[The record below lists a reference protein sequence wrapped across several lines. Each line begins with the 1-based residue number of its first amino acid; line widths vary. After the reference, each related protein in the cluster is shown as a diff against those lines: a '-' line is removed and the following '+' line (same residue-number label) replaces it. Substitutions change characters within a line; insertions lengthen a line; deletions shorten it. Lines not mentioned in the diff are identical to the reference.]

1 MLNQELELSLNMAFA
16 RAREHRHE
24 FMTVEHLLLAL
35 LSNPSARDALEAC
48 SVDLVA
54 LRQELEAFIEQTTP
68 VLPMSEEERDTQ
80 PTLSFQRVLQRAVFH
95 VQSSGR
101 SEVSGANVLVAIF
114 SEQESQAAYLLR
126 KHEVSRLDV
135 VNFISHGT
143 RKDEPGPSSDAGSS
157 SSSQASSEE
166 QAGGEERMENFT
178 TNLNQLARVGGIDP
192 LIGRGKELERAVQVL
207 CRRRKNNPLLVGESG
222 VGKTAIAEGLAW
234 RIVQG
239 DVPEIMADC
248 TIYSLDIGSLLA
260 GTKYRGDFEKRFK
273 ALLKQLEQD
282 SNSILF
288 IDEIHTIIGAGAAS
302 GGQVDAANLIKPL
315 LSSGKIRVMG
325 STTYQEFSNIF
336 EKDRALA
343 RRFQKIDITEPSV
356 EETVQIINGLKPKYE
371 AHHDV
376 RYTAK
381 AVRAAVELAVK
392 YINDRHLPDK
402 AIDVIDEAGARARLM
417 PVSKRKKTVNVAD
430 IESVVARIARIPEK
444 SVSQSDRDTLKNLG
458 DRLKML
464 VFGQDKAIEAL
475 TEAIKMSRAG
485 LGQDHKPVGSF
496 LFAGPTG
503 VGKTEVTVQLSKA
516 LGIELLRFDMSEY
529 MERHTVSRLIGAP
542 PGYVGFDQGG
552 LLTDAVI
559 KHPHAVLLLD
569 EIEKAHPDVFN
580 ILLQVMDNGTL
591 TDNNGR
597 KADFRNVV
605 LVMTTNAGVRETERK
620 SIGLIHQDNSTDA
633 MEEIKKIFTPEFRN
647 RLDNIIWFA
656 HLSTEVIHQVVDK
669 FIVELQVQLD
679 QKGVS
684 LEVSQ
689 EARDWLAEKG
699 YDRAMGAR
707 PMARVIQ
714 DNLKKPLANELLFG
728 SLVDGGQ
735 VTVTLNKEKNE
746 LEYGFHSA
754 QKHKPEAAH

>member
-35 LSNPSARDALEAC
+35 LSNPAAREALEAC
-48 SVDLVA
+48 TVDLVA

-68 VLPMSEEERDTQ
+68 TLPASEEERDTQ

-126 KHEVSRLDV
+126 KHDVSRLDV

-143 RKDEPGPSSDAGSS
+143 RKDESC
-157 SSSQASSEE
+157 SQAQNNAENPVNEE
-166 QAGGEERMENFT
+166 QSAGEDRMENFT

-192 LIGRGKELERAVQVL
+192 LIGRDKELERAIQVL

-234 RIVQG
+234 RIEQG
-239 DVPEIMADC
+239 DVPEVMADC
-248 TIYSLDIGSLLA
+248 TLYSLDIGSLLA

-273 ALLKQLEQD
+273 SLLKQLEQD
-282 SNSILF
+282 KNSILF

-315 LSSGKIRVMG
+315 LSSGKIRVIG

-356 EETVQIINGLKPKYE
+356 EETVQIINGLKTKYE

-381 AVRAAVELAVK
+381 AVRAAVELSVK

-402 AIDVIDEAGARARLM
+402 AIDVIDEAGARSRLM
-417 PVSKRKKTVNVAD
+417 PVSKRKKTVNVSD

-444 SVSQSDRDTLKNLG
+444 TVSATDRDVLKSLG

-464 VFGQDKAIEAL
+464 VFGQDPAIEAL

-503 VGKTEVTVQLSKA
+503 VGKTEVTVQLAKA
-516 LGIELLRFDMSEY
+516 MDIELLRFDMSEY

-559 KHPHAVLLLD
+559 KHPHAVVLLD

-580 ILLQVMDNGTL
+580 LLLQVMDNGTL

-597 KADFRNVV
+597 KADFRNVI

-620 SIGLIHQDNSTDA
+620 SIGLVHQDNSPDA
-633 MEEIKKIFTPEFRN
+633 MEEIKRTFTPEFRN
-647 RLDNIIWFA
+647 RLDNVIWFN
-656 HLSTEVIHQVVDK
+656 HLSTEVIQQVVDK
-669 FIVELQVQLD
+669 FIVELQAQLD
-679 QKGVS
+679 AKGVS
-684 LEVSQ
+684 LEVSD
-689 EARDWLAEKG
+689 EARDWLTVKG

-707 PMARVIQ
+707 PMTRTVQ
-714 DNLKKPLANELLFG
+714 ENLKKPLANELLFG
-728 SLVDGGQ
+728 SLVDGGS
-735 VTVTLNKEKNE
+735 VSVALDKAADKLT
-746 LEYGFHSA
+746 YHFMSA
-754 QKHKPEAAH
+754 QKKKPEGAVH

>member
-35 LSNPSARDALEAC
+35 LSNPSAREALEAC

-68 VLPMSEEERDTQ
+68 VLPASEEERDTQ

-101 SEVSGANVLVAIF
+101 SEVTGANVLVAIF

-143 RKDEPGPSSDAGSS
+143 RKDEPG
-157 SSSQASSEE
+157 QAPGNDNPVNEE

-192 LIGRGKELERAVQVL
+192 LIGRDKELERAIQVL

-239 DVPEIMADC
+239 DVPEVMADC
-248 TIYSLDIGSLLA
+248 TIYALDIGSLLA

-282 SNSILF
+282 NNSILF

-417 PVSKRKKTVNVAD
+417 PVSKRKKTVNVVD
-430 IESVVARIARIPEK
+430 IETVVARIARIPEK

-485 LGQDHKPVGSF
+485 LGHDRKPVGSF

-580 ILLQVMDNGTL
+580 LLLQVMDNGTL

-597 KADFRNVV
+597 KADFRNVI

-620 SIGLIHQDNSTDA
+620 SIGLIRQDNSTDA

-647 RLDNIIWFA
+647 RLDNIIWFN

-669 FIVELQVQLD
+669 FIVELQAQLD

-707 PMARVIQ
+707 PMTRVIQ

-735 VTVTLNKEKNE
+735 VSVALDKEGDK
-746 LEYGFHSA
+746 LTYSFQSA

>member
-35 LSNPSARDALEAC
+35 LSNPSAREALEAC

-68 VLPMSEEERDTQ
+68 VLPASEEERDTQ

-101 SEVSGANVLVAIF
+101 SEVTGANVLVAIF

-143 RKDEPGPSSDAGSS
+143 RKDEPN
-157 SSSQASSEE
+157 QASDPSGQINSNEE
-166 QAGGEERMENFT
+166 QAGGEDRMENFT

-192 LIGRGKELERAVQVL
+192 LIGRDKELERAIQVL

-239 DVPEIMADC
+239 DVPEVIADC

-282 SNSILF
+282 TNSILF

-343 RRFQKIDITEPSV
+343 RRFQKIDVTEPSV
-356 EETVQIINGLKPKYE
+356 DETVQIINGLKTKYE

-475 TEAIKMSRAG
+475 TEAIKMARAG
-485 LGQDHKPVGSF
+485 LGHEHKPVGSF

-647 RLDNIIWFA
+647 RLDNIIWFD
-656 HLSTEVIHQVVDK
+656 HLSTDVIHQVVDK

-689 EARDWLAEKG
+689 EARNWLAEKG

-735 VTVTLNKEKNE
+735 VTVALDKEKNE
-746 LEYGFHSA
+746 LTYGFQSA
-754 QKHKPEAAH
+754 QKHKAEAAH

>member
-35 LSNPSARDALEAC
+35 LSNPSAREALEAC
-48 SVDLVA
+48 TVDIVA

-68 VLPMSEEERDTQ
+68 VLPASEAERDTQ

-101 SEVSGANVLVAIF
+101 SEVAGANVLVAIF

-143 RKDEPGPSSDAGSS
+143 RKDEPG
-157 SSSQASSEE
+157 QAPHSENPVNEE
-166 QAGGEERMENFT
+166 QAGGEDRMENFT

-192 LIGRGKELERAVQVL
+192 LIGRDKELERTVQVL

-239 DVPEIMADC
+239 DVPEVMKEC

-282 SNSILF
+282 NSSILF

-343 RRFQKIDITEPSV
+343 RRFQKIDITEPTLD
-356 EETVQIINGLKPKYE
+356 ETVQILNGLKPKYE

-417 PVSKRKKTVNVAD
+417 PASKRKKTINVSD

-444 SVSQSDRDTLKNLG
+444 SVSATDRDTLKNLG

-464 VFGQDKAIEAL
+464 VFGQDNAIEAL

-485 LGQDHKPVGSF
+485 LGQDRKPVGSF

-503 VGKTEVTVQLSKA
+503 VGKTEVTVQLAKA

-559 KHPHAVLLLD
+559 KHPHAVVLLD

-580 ILLQVMDNGTL
+580 LLLQVMDNGML
-591 TDNNGR
+591 TDTNGR

-647 RLDNIIWFA
+647 RLDNIIWFR
-656 HLSTEVIHQVVDK
+656 HLSPEVIHQVVDK
-669 FIVELQVQLD
+669 FIVELQAQLD
-679 QKGVS
+679 AKGVS
-684 LEVSQ
+684 LEVSD

-699 YDRAMGAR
+699 YDKAMGAR
-707 PMARVIQ
+707 PMARTVQ
-714 DNLKKPLANELLFG
+714 ENLKKPLANELLFG
-728 SLVDGGQ
+728 SLVDGGS
-735 VTVTLNKEKNE
+735 VSVALDKEKNQ
-746 LEYGFHSA
+746 LTYHFLSA
-754 QKHKPEAAH
+754 EKRKTEGTVH